1 MFKPEVWAII
11 HNRFKP
17 DKYDSS
23 TWAEA
28 AVMKTIQGSDGTL
41 KWYPEMSAA
50 DWWTF
55 YDLGDLTKN
64 DERIVA
70 ETPLPRK
77 GFWTR
82 LHHAYAN
89 NKSWFSN
96 KDEREWYNEWIKP
109 FDDPLAWLRDVEPNP
124 YTTSPEDYIGNARY
138 YFDNESPIEM
148 MNQENFDM
156 NNPAILWAWPPFEQ
170 KLYWQTINKK
180 EVI

>member
-17 DKYDSS
+17 DKYDTSRWS
-23 TWAEA
+23 D
-28 AVMKTIQGSDGTL
+28 AVIMKTLQGSDGTL

-55 YDLGDLTKN
+55 YDLGDLTAN

-70 ETPLPRK
+70 ETPLTRR

-89 NKSWFSN
+89 NKRFFN
-96 KDEREWYNEWIKP
+96 KKDEREWYNEWIKP
-109 FDDPLAWLRDVEPNP
+109 FEDPLTSNLPNA
-124 YTTSPEDYIGNARY
+124 YTTSPEDYLHNARY
-138 YFDNESPIEM
+138 YFDNEAPAEM
-148 MNQENFDM
+148 MNQKNFDM
-156 NNPAILWAWPPFEQ
+156 NNPAILWMWRPPEE
-170 KLYWQTINKK
+170 KLYWQAINKQ

>member
-1 MFKPEVWAII
+1 MFKSEVWAII
-11 HNRFKP
+11 HNRFKT
-17 DKYDSS
+17 DDIMEWSKSAI
-23 TWAEA
+23 TKA
-28 AVMKTIQGSDGTL
+28 IFGSDDSL
-41 KWYPEMSAA
+41 QWYPGMSAA

-55 YDLGDLTKN
+55 YDLGDLTTN

-109 FDDPLAWLRDVEPNP
+109 FDDPLSSSEPNA
-124 YTTSPEDYIGNARY
+124 YTTSPEDYIHNARY
-138 YFDNESPIEM
+138 YFDNEAPAEM
-148 MNQENFDM
+148 MNQEDFDM
-156 NNPAILWAWPPFEQ
+156 NNPAIMWAWRPPEENII
-170 KLYWQTINKK
+170 WQAINKQ